1 MTLLTLGVSH
11 KTAPVSV
18 RERLAFSP
26 DLIAP
31 ALKDLCANT
40 ATAEVALLSTCNRT
54 EMYCSFTDPEAVLH
68 WWRNYLNLK
77 SEEIRPFIY
86 TYFDSAAV
94 KHVMRVAC
102 GLDSMLVGEP
112 QILGQ
117 LKTAYQT
124 AGEVGALGRYLDRLF
139 QNSFSVAKRV
149 RRETEIGS
157 HPVSIAFSAVNLSKQ
172 IFADLKH
179 MTVLLV
185 GAGQTIELL
194 AKHLWQQGVRR
205 MIVANR
211 SLQAASRLAATFE
224 GQAIGLEAIEYH
236 LAESDMVVT
245 ATASGQPIIL
255 PNMLPSAIKARKRR
269 PILMVDLSVPRNIHP
284 DIGQFED
291 VYLYCIDD
299 LQHIVDRNLQSRLN
313 AAETAEHLIELQT
326 DAYMAWFEAEEAI
339 ETLKKFRNKIERT
352 KSDAVKSAMNKL
364 KNGHAPEK
372 VMAQL
377 AHNLSQKF
385 LHYPSVKLRSLH
397 TEERNLIESI
407 KQLYDIE

>member
-1 MTLLTLGVSH
+1 MTLFTLGVSH
-11 KTAPVSV
+11 KTAPVAV

-26 DLIAP
+26 HLVAP
-31 ALKDLCANT
+31 ALKDLCAST
-40 ATAEVALLSTCNRT
+40 ATTEVALLSTCNRT

-68 WWRNYLNLK
+68 WWRNYLDLK
-77 SEEIRPFIY
+77 SEDIRPFVY
-86 TYFDSAAV
+86 TYSDSAAV

-124 AGEVGALGRYLDRLF
+124 AGEIGVLGRYLDRLF

-211 SLQAASRLAATFE
+211 SLQAASRLAATFQ

-269 PILMVDLSVPRNIHP
+269 PILMIDLSVPRNIHP

-299 LQHIVDRNLQSRLN
+299 LQHIVDRNLQSRLS
-313 AAETAEHLIELQT
+313 AAETAEHLIQLQT
-326 DAYMAWFEAEEAI
+326 DAYMTWFKAEEAI
-339 ETLKKFRNKIERT
+339 ETLKKFRNKIEQ
-352 KSDAVKSAMNKL
+352 VKSESTMRALNKL
-364 KNGHAPEK
+364 KNGQSPET
-372 VMAQL
+372 VIAHL
-377 AHNLSQKF
+377 VHNLSQKF
-385 LHYPSVKLRSLH
+385 LHYPSVKLRSLD
-397 TEERNLIESI
+397 TEERHLIESI